1 MGADPLLMNAFNNI
15 NLAAAVLVTST
26 DVAKRLGIAESRW
39 IYPLGGAGTQDASYC
54 RSGQRSL
61 VWLTTVVW
69 ERPNFYSSPSISK
82 SLDAA
87 LEVSH
92 LSEDKIDLF
101 DFYS

>member
-1 MGADPLLMNAFNNI
+1 MNAFNNI

-26 DVAKRLGIAESRW
+26 DVARRLGIVESRW

-54 RSGQRSL
+54 KPAQHLPIR
-61 VWLTTVVW
+61 LTIIVW

-92 LSEDKIDLF
+92 ATKDNIDLF